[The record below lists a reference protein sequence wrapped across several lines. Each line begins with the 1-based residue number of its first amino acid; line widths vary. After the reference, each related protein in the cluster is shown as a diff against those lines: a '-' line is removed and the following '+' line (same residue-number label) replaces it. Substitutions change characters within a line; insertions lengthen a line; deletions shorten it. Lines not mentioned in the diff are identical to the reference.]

1 MGSESTKPVSL
12 KQKAAREMEE
22 YLVVALFLFA
32 LLGALTTYRR
42 LLMSEVGL
50 SYLHY
55 GYAAIEALVLAKIIL
70 IGEVLHFGERYQD
83 KPLIVIALYKSLAF
97 GVLVFAFHVLEHVI
111 HALVKGESAVAAL
124 ARLAAQPA
132 EIGSY
137 ALLVFVA
144 FVPFFSLQEAG
155 RLLGAE
161 RFLNVLVKRP
171 QAGSSA
177 SP

>member
-1 MGSESTKPVSL
+1 MGSENTKQVSL

-55 GYAAIEALVLAKIIL
+55 GYAAVEALVLAKIIL
-70 IGEVLHFGERYQD
+70 IGELLHLGERHQD
-83 KPLIVIALYKSLAF
+83 KPLVVIALWKSLVF
-97 GVLVFAFHVLEHVI
+97 GLLVLVFHVLEHVI
-111 HALVKGESAVAAL
+111 HALVKGESPVAEL

-132 EIGSY
+132 EIGAY
-137 ALLVFVA
+137 ALVLLVA

-155 RLLGAE
+155 RLLGEE
-161 RFLNVLVKRP
+161 RFLNVLWKRP
-171 QAGSSA
+171 QT